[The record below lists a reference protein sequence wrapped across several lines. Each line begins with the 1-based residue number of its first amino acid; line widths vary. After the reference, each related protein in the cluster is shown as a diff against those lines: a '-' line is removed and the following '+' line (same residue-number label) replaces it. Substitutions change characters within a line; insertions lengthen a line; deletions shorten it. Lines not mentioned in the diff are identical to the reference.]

1 MVICRVLGEL
11 VIQSQLEVFRHLP
24 VVIGFG
30 DARRAVVE
38 GSVADGNSEAAS
50 RKELPMGG
58 ADAVDGRD
66 EAYRVLRAAPPRP
79 LQAKPRRGG
88 PIHVGKLPGLVLAIA
103 PTQAREG
110 PEILADFLLQID
122 AKAVLVSVRCRERD
136 ILAEAR
142 IIEGL
147 LIASHV
153 RPLVVGKQAYS
164 PRMSFR

>member
-1 MVICRVLGEL
+1 
-11 VIQSQLEVFRHLP
+11 
-24 VVIGFG
+24 
-30 DARRAVVE
+30 
-38 GSVADGNSEAAS
+38 
-50 RKELPMGG
+50 MGG
-58 ADAVDGRD
+58 ADAVDD
-66 EAYRVLRAAPPRP
+66 QAEAYRVLRAAPPRP
-79 LQAKPRRGG
+79 FQAKPRRGCA
-88 PIHVGKLPGLVLAIA
+88 IHVGKLPRLVFAIA

-110 PEILADFLLQID
+110 PQILADFLLQIN
-122 AKAVLVSVRCRERD
+122 AKAILVSVRPSERD